1 MFHVNWYNSNMEKSN
16 KENNSVEI
24 VTVSPELWEVYR
36 DIRLDALQCE
46 PQAFGSSYSKEK
58 SFTKEKWME
67 RIANRYNSI
76 AIENGKAIGTMG
88 AYISNE
94 AEGKVANI
102 VGVYVLSTSRGR
114 GLGTK
119 LFDFVLAKLK
129 EDHKLAKIGS
139 LAGGESS
146 SKLCE
151 VFFIS
156 SGVRCYSCCACEFK
170 SLRYFLS
177 TESSSANNRSDLR

>member
-1 MFHVNWYNSNMEKSN
+1 LFHVNWYNSNMEKSN

-129 EDHKLAKIGS
+129 EDHKLAKIALTVNKEQLYAVALYKKLGFKTV
-139 LAGGESS
+139 GEEST
-146 SKLCE
+146 LMGD
-151 VFFIS
+151 
-156 SGVRCYSCCACEFK
+156 GVEHIE
-170 SLRYFLS
+170 LLM
-177 TESSSANNRSDLR
+177 ERSV